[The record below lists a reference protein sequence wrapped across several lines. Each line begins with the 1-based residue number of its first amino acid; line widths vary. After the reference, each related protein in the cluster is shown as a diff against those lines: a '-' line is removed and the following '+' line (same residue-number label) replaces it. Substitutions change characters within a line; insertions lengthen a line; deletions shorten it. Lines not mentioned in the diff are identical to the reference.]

1 MSKMFY
7 KKMTLASLI
16 AASALVSSMANA
28 ADDSDTL
35 SLQVSGTIN
44 PAPCGLIVSKTALD
58 LGSSLISDLKT
69 SDQTPAEIG
78 TRTLQVSLADCQPT
92 TNVELR
98 VLGASAVG
106 DSTLLANSAATNAAT
121 NVGVG
126 VWNKKDGS
134 QVKIGGD
141 PIVLTPGSST
151 MTNLDFA
158 LVKADATN
166 AVTAGD
172 VTTTA
177 QIKVTFL

>member
-7 KKMTLASLI
+7 KKMTLASLLV
-16 AASALVSSMANA
+16 ASALVSSMANA

-35 SLQVSGTIN
+35 ALQVSGTIN
-44 PAPCGLIVSKTALD
+44 ASPCVLILNKTALD

-69 SDQTPAEIG
+69 SDQAPASIG
-78 TRTLQVSLADCQPT
+78 VRTLQVTLSECTPT
-92 TNVELR
+92 NNVELS
-98 VLGASAVG
+98 VMGASAEG
-106 DSTLLANSAATNAAT
+106 DSTLLANNAVSNAAA

-141 PIVLTPGSST
+141 PIVLVPGMAT
-151 MTNLDFA
+151 MTSLDFA
-158 LVKADATN
+158 LVKADGST

-177 QIKVTFL
+177 QIKLTFL